1 MRHLCGNRKLGRT
14 TAHRL
19 ALFKNLS
26 IALIER
32 EAIET
37 TVPKAKE
44 LTGYF
49 DKLVTLAKK
58 GDTHSQRAI
67 FAKLQHKESVKKLV
81 QELAP
86 KLANRNSGY
95 TSIVKT
101 GQRKGDAAFMAKVT
115 IIQD

>member
-1 MRHLCGNRKLGRT
+1 MRHLNGNRKLGRT

-19 ALFKNLS
+19 ALLKNLS

-44 LTGYF
+44 LKGYF

-81 QELAP
+81 SELAP
-86 KLANRNSGY
+86 KLSARNSGY
-95 TSIVKT
+95 TAMVKT
-101 GQRKGDAAFMAKVT
+101 GQRKGDAAFLAKLS
-115 IIQD
+115 IIKD